1 MAILPITNPTGQ
13 FPLAG
18 IGQVKSS
25 TLTKAVIASG
35 AAAQV
40 TTVTYGG
47 SPSAGDYTLSFT
59 IDGGTAISVTYTA
72 ITGDTNALVAA
83 GMASAINNKVGVS
96 GYVLASSSSTTL
108 TVRGKGTKSFTLSS
122 SAVSG
127 GTQTVN
133 ANTTEAAAAADVEVG
148 RAMIRTSEG
157 TDQGT
162 PNGKRPLSTNFTA
175 QSQTWTLTSAASAIF
190 WVDITINGV
199 TTTIG
204 PVAHNTNTATTIDD
218 IDAAVDAAMDALAD
232 AGYNVVATNTDT
244 TLILTA
250 DVPGASF
257 TSMVRVS
264 GSASADA
271 VGPVFNGRTYAYELR
286 RALLGFATNQGS
298 TNTSF
303 TSSDGVWPGGQPVS
317 CAYKGEV
324 CLASSAPAD
333 GSGFWVSV
341 ASGSE
346 GRVYSSGGTNRV
358 WLGNDLWTADGY
370 ANLDK
375 LLL

>member
-59 IDGGTAISVTYTA
+59 IDGGDAISVTYTA

-96 GYVLASSSSTTL
+96 GYVLASSSSATL

-133 ANTTEAAAAADVEVG
+133 ANTTEAAAAADVTVG

-162 PNGKRPLSTNFTA
+162 PRGKAPISTDFTA

-218 IDAAVDAAMDALAD
+218 IDTAVDAAMDALGD

-257 TSMVRVS
+257 SSMVRVS

-358 WLGNDLWTADGY
+358 WLGNNLWTADGY

>member
-59 IDGGTAISVTYTA
+59 IDGGDAISVTYTA

-96 GYVLASSSSTTL
+96 GYVLASSSSATL

-133 ANTTEAAAAADVEVG
+133 ANTTEAAAAADVTVG

-162 PNGKRPLSTNFTA
+162 PRGKAPISTDFTA
-175 QSQTWTLTSAASAIF
+175 QSQTWTLTSASGALF
-190 WVDITINGV
+190 FVDITVNGV

-204 PVAHNTNTATTIDD
+204 PVAHNFNTATTIDD
-218 IDAAVDAAMDALAD
+218 IDTAVNAAMNTLAD

-257 TSMVRVS
+257 SSMVRVS

-271 VGPVFNGRTYAYELR
+271 VGPVYNGQTYAYELR

-358 WLGNDLWTADGY
+358 WLGNNLWTADGY